1 MQSKTQEN
9 IKEKNSNLYFETTFA
24 LLRNIHVTTNMNSK
38 FTKIYYNNTEDT
50 KIKKL
55 IYIFCSY
62 KNRYY
67 IKKKE
72 KYIWKITL
80 RNLVRLF

>member
-24 LLRNIHVTTNMNSK
+24 LLRNIHVTANMNSK

-50 KIKKL
+50 KIK
-55 IYIFCSY
+55 
-62 KNRYY
+62 N
-67 IKKKE
+67 
-72 KYIWKITL
+72 
-80 RNLVRLF
+80 